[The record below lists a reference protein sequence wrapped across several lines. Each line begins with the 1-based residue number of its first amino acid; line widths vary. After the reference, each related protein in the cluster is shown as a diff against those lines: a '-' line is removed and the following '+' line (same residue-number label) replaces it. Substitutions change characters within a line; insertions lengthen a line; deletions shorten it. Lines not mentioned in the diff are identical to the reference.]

1 MQKEERL
8 VVVCQPSLNV
18 FENRMAVVLA
28 LPPKVWLSCNLP
40 QWLQI
45 RGYYLLISS
54 TMLRSS
60 RVVRASLTASAGV
73 ASVMGSIPASSD
85 IVESEGRQM

>member
-45 RGYYLLISS
+45 RGYYLFSS

-73 ASVMGSIPASSD
+73 ATVMGSIPASSD